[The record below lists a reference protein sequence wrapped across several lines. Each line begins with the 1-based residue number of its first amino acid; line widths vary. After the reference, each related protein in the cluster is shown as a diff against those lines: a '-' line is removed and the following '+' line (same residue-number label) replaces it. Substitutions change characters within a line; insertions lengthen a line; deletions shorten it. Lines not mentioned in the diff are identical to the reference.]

1 MLHREDVGIEISNPL
16 FAFLGDPQ
24 IAQRISDVRPHLL
37 PEEIGIIVSQISD
50 ALVSQFFARPCFPK
64 LVEQGGLFS
73 KIVDVG
79 KLPDQIGGPHKTRKV
94 AC

>member
-37 PEEIGIIVSQISD
+37 PEEIGIIVSQISN
-50 ALVSQFFARPCFPK
+50 ALIPVFRSPLFP
-64 LVEQGGLFS
+64 E
-73 KIVDVG
+73 
-79 KLPDQIGGPHKTRKV
+79 TR
-94 AC
+94 